1 VNPKNHTSGIF
12 QESAAKFRFAIVV
25 SRFNRPITERLL
37 TGTEQCLREHSV
49 PEKNWKVVYCPGSFE
64 LPQVANR
71 LAAQKKWDAIICLGV
86 IIRGETPHFEY
97 ISTETARGIQDVAL
111 RHSLPVVFGVLTT
124 DNEQQALDRIGGS
137 QGHKGREAALTA
149 IEMAALFRTLKRTSR

>member
-1 VNPKNHTSGIF
+1 MNPKNHTSGIF

-149 IEMAALFRTLKRTSR
+149 IEMAALFRILNRTTR